1 MHLLIAEDEIDL
13 AEALTVSFEKNQFS
27 VDAVHDGFDAYEY
40 AMAAEYD
47 AIILDVMMPK
57 LNGVE
62 VLQKLRD
69 AGVTTPVMM
78 LTAKAQTGDRITGFN
93 AGADDYLPKPFEP
106 DELICRVR
114 AMLRR
119 GGSYHPAVLSYG
131 GVSLDTGTGHAL
143 LRRALRAPE
152 RQGVSGDGA
161 VSPLPENRA
170 FRRAHHG
177 ARLGLGQRRRNQRGL
192 GAHLQSAQAAQGHRY
207 DHSGQPRPRLHPG
220 GRTMIRRLRK
230 RFIRIAT
237 LAVTAVL
244 LVLCLSVNIANYIS
258 VDSGLTN
265 VLNVISDNRG
275 TMPPMPHGQPPEGRP
290 DGQLTKETPFSTR
303 YFVLRYDGD
312 GDLIKADLDKIAAVT
327 EDDVGEYLSLA
338 LEHGEGYGYAR
349 GYKYRVVYNGE
360 DRWMA
365 IFLDDYQEMRS
376 VREIALV
383 SLAAMAGCVAL
394 VYVIVVLCSRR
405 AIDPVVQASER
416 QKQFITDASHELKTP
431 ITVIA
436 TA

>member
-1 MHLLIAEDEIDL
+1 
-13 AEALTVSFEKNQFS
+13 
-27 VDAVHDGFDAYEY
+27 
-40 AMAAEYD
+40 
-47 AIILDVMMPK
+47 
-57 LNGVE
+57 
-62 VLQKLRD
+62 
-69 AGVTTPVMM
+69 
-78 LTAKAQTGDRITGFN
+78 
-93 AGADDYLPKPFEP
+93 
-106 DELICRVR
+106 
-114 AMLRR
+114 
-119 GGSYHPAVLSYG
+119 
-131 GVSLDTGTGHAL
+131 
-143 LRRALRAPE
+143 
-152 RQGVSGDGA
+152 
-161 VSPLPENRA
+161 
-170 FRRAHHG
+170 
-177 ARLGLGQRRRNQRGL
+177 
-192 GAHLQSAQAAQGHRY
+192 
-207 DHSGQPRPRLHPG
+207 
-220 GRTMIRRLRK
+220 MIRRLRK

-258 VDSGLTN
+258 MDSGLTN

-312 GDLIKADLDKIAAVT
+312 GDLIKADLDKIAAAT

-383 SLAAMAGCVAL
+383 SLAAMADCVAL

-436 TA
+436 TSLKVLEMETGKQKWIDKAQTQTEKLTELVNSLVTLSRMDEEKTPLHFAPFAVSDAVRETAESFRDFAESNGHALRLEIAPELAFSGDEYAIRQLVSILLDNVVKYAAEGTGIAFSLGKTKKGVLLSSVNVSRTPLAPEELDKLFDRFYRADPARSGTGGFGIGLSIARSIAEGHKGGIRASLEDGKICFRAELRNMK